1 MIRRNVENEI
11 QRRAVLAS
19 IQNFPLPFS
28 SAVGQPI
35 KSRDQEAKYHAI
47 LSEIAEQAQHVGSK
61 WDTESWK
68 RFTVESFV
76 KEWNAICDPD
86 DDITSGRVVPN
97 LTGDGVVVLGAQTRN
112 FTRKQGSGFIEFLQK
127 WCAENGVELSE

>member
-1 MIRRNVENEI
+1 MIRRNVENDMHL
-11 QRRAVLAS
+11 RAVCAS
-19 IQNFPLPFS
+19 MANMPRPFS
-28 SAVGQPI
+28 VAVGQPI
-35 KSRDQEAKYHAI
+35 KTRDQEAKYHAI
-47 LSEIAEQAQHVGSK
+47 LTEISRQAQHVGSK

-76 KEWNAICDPD
+76 KEWNAICDPED
-86 DDITSGRVVPN
+86 VITSGRVVPN

-112 FTRKQGSGFIEFLQK
+112 FSRKQGSGYIEFLHK